1 MLLISHHLHLYWK
14 FKIWAG
20 KFLWGVKAKHCWV
33 LSTNFWKQK
42 ICWQHSAMFCLYTSS
57 KLSPIEFGFSLKV
70 VGSYPDNLHKSFLR
84 SLDRKNKNLLLCKLE
99 SWCGVSATWITV
111 APLLTSLMASA
122 WGTLVSWRTSPSA
135 IRYSRLLGGCWG
147 WTCWPPSRTCPWTT
161 PTCLSPTWITAPAW
175 IEEFPWWSE
184 AVIKSRNFNFLA

>member
-1 MLLISHHLHLYWK
+1 M
-14 FKIWAG
+14 
-20 KFLWGVKAKHCWV
+20 
-33 LSTNFWKQK
+33 
-42 ICWQHSAMFCLYTSS
+42 
-57 KLSPIEFGFSLKV
+57 

-147 WTCWPPSRTCPWTT
+147 WTCWPASRTCPWTT
-161 PTCLSPTWITAPAW
+161 PTCLSPTWITAPW
-175 IEEFPWWSE
+175 IEGFPWWSE
-184 AVIKSRNFNFLA
+184 AVIPFDVEAAEDSRGQSWFTDEAWFWGCIKWPISSPTNE